1 MTAYLLWVLVV
12 GGGSNFSSADI
23 SAQPYVVPLKFVH
36 LKDCQAVQKSMQRLS
51 KLNQSKSQCVQVLV
65 KD

>member
-12 GGGSNFSSADI
+12 GGANSNSTSDGY
-23 SAQPYVVPLKFVH
+23 QPYVVPMKFVH
-36 LKDCQAVQKSMQRLS
+36 LKDCQAVQKSMEKISVWGKPRT
-51 KLNQSKSQCVQVLV
+51 QCVQVLV

>member
-12 GGGSNFSSADI
+12 GGSNSVNRVAGY
-23 SAQPYVVPLKFVH
+23 QPYVVPMKFVH
-36 LKDCQAVQKSMQRLS
+36 LRDCQAIQKSMERNTVWG
-51 KLNQSKSQCVQVLV
+51 KPRTQCVQVLV

>member
-12 GGGSNFSSADI
+12 GGGVNVEGYHDMY
-23 SAQPYVVPLKFVH
+23 QPYVVPMKFVH
-36 LKDCQAVQKSMQRLS
+36 LKDCQAVQKSMAILG
-51 KLNQSKSQCVQVLV
+51 KGNKPKTQCVQVLV

>member
-12 GGGSNFSSADI
+12 GGGNHPNFHDI
-23 SAQPYVVPLKFVH
+23 SQPYVVPMKFVH
-36 LKDCQAVQKSMQRLS
+36 LKDCQAIQNSMNRLA
-51 KLNQSKSQCVQVLV
+51 KLGKPRTQCVQVLV